1 MKERLQKLIANAGL
15 TSRRQAESWI
25 EAGRVRV
32 NGRPATLGESAD
44 PAVDRI
50 EVDGRPLPRGGEV
63 ICLLLHKPSGY
74 VTSARDPQGRPVV
87 VDLVKEF
94 RQRLYPVGRLD
105 LTTSGLLLLT
115 NDGELAQRL
124 THPRHEV
131 EKTYLARIRGHLAAD
146 QARRLESGILL
157 EDGPTAPA
165 KVRVLRSQG
174 SHGWIEISIREGRNR
189 QVRRMFEAVG
199 HPVSR
204 LQRTRLAFLDLG
216 ELKPGQY
223 RRLTADEIRRLKELT

>member
-15 TSRRQAESWI
+15 ASRRQAEIWI
-25 EAGRVRV
+25 KAGRVSV
-32 NGRPATLGESAD
+32 NGRSATLGESAD
-44 PAVDRI
+44 REVDRI
-50 EVDGRPLPRGGEV
+50 EVDGRPLARGGEIV
-63 ICLLLHKPSGY
+63 CLLLHKPSGY
-74 VTSARDPQGRPVV
+74 VTSARDPEGRPVV
-87 VDLVKEF
+87 VDLVKDF

-146 QARRLESGILL
+146 QVRRLESGILL

-174 SHGWIEISIREGRNR
+174 SHGWVEITIREGRNR

-199 HPVSR
+199 LPVSR

-216 ELKPGQY
+216 DLRPGQY
-223 RRLTADEIRRLKELT
+223 RRLTPEEIRRLKELS

>member
-15 TSRRQAESWI
+15 ASRRQAEIWI
-25 EAGRVRV
+25 KAGRVSV
-32 NGRPATLGESAD
+32 NGRSATLGESAD
-44 PAVDRI
+44 HEVDRI
-50 EVDGRPLPRGGEV
+50 EVDGRPLARGGEIV
-63 ICLLLHKPSGY
+63 CLLLHKPSGY
-74 VTSARDPQGRPVV
+74 VTSARDPEGRPVV
-87 VDLVKEF
+87 VDLVKDF

-146 QARRLESGILL
+146 QVRRLESGILL

-174 SHGWIEISIREGRNR
+174 SHGWVEITIREGRNR

-199 HPVSR
+199 LPVSR

-216 ELKPGQY
+216 DLRPGQY
-223 RRLTADEIRRLKELT
+223 RRLTPEEIRRLKELS

>member
-44 PAVDRI
+44 PALDRI
-50 EVDGRPLPRGGEV
+50 EVDGRPLPMGGESV
-63 ICLLLHKPSGY
+63 CLLLHKPSGY

-87 VDLVKEF
+87 VELVKEF
-94 RQRLYPVGRLD
+94 RERLYPVGRLD

-174 SHGWIEISIREGRNR
+174 SHGWVEISIREGRNR

-223 RRLTADEIRRLKELT
+223 RRLTADEIHRLKELT

>member
-25 EAGRVRV
+25 EGGRVRV

-44 PAVDRI
+44 PALDRI
-50 EVDGRPLPRGGEV
+50 EVDGRPLPMGGEIV
-63 ICLLLHKPSGY
+63 CLLLHKPSGY

-174 SHGWIEISIREGRNR
+174 SHGWVEISIREGRNR

-223 RRLTADEIRRLKELT
+223 RRLTADEIHRLKELT

>member
-15 TSRRQAESWI
+15 ASRRQAEIWI
-25 EAGRVRV
+25 KAGRVSV

-44 PAVDRI
+44 REVDRI
-50 EVDGRPLPRGGEV
+50 EVDGRPLARGGEIV
-63 ICLLLHKPSGY
+63 CLLLHKPSGY
-74 VTSARDPQGRPVV
+74 VTSARDPEGRPVV

-146 QARRLESGILL
+146 QVRRLESGILL

-174 SHGWIEISIREGRNR
+174 SHGWVEITIREGRNR

-199 HPVSR
+199 LPVSR

-216 ELKPGQY
+216 DLRPGQY
-223 RRLTADEIRRLKELT
+223 RRLTPEEIRRLKELS